1 MAAMTSS
8 RPLTSRQS
16 TILSIVQAN
25 RRITRKEIARALDLP
40 LPTVTRIVSDLRD
53 ERYLLEDESESRPE
67 PGRPNSIVQ
76 VNPDVG
82 YAIGVDLRKHSWS
95 WALSNAKLQ
104 LVHRSNSIECRNA
117 VSAESVRS
125 IIASLMDDVIN
136 IGLQWRNISTIVF
149 AVHAIVATNGDIFLG
164 YEDDRCAFNVDSV
177 ASEASG
183 KRCASN
189 DPARM
194 YVVVERD
201 EAIDRPD
208 SAYVLYGQRGHG
220 MGIIVSGEILR
231 SFNGICGE
239 IGHIATWTDDGR
251 RQTIADRTNG
261 NLIVNEA
268 MGSDWGKALAQSK
281 RAQLTLADICNAA
294 RGGNS
299 HATALLCEHAARL
312 APALAA
318 TVSLLGSETL
328 VLGGEWIDSGET
340 VRRQLLAEIRRNLA
354 GALSERLA
362 VRYGRH
368 GPDSIA
374 SGGALYGARL
384 IWE

>member
-1 MAAMTSS
+1 MTSS
-8 RPLTSRQS
+8 KPLTVRQS
-16 TILSIVQAN
+16 TILSIVQAS
-25 RRITRKEIARALDLP
+25 RRTTRKEIARVLQLP

-53 ERYLLEDESESRPE
+53 ERYLLEDESESRLL

-95 WALSNAKLQ
+95 WALSNARLQ
-104 LVHRSNSIECRNA
+104 LVHRSNSFDQQNA
-117 VSAESVRS
+117 ISPKSVES
-125 IIASLMDDVIN
+125 ILASLRDDVMN
-136 IGLQWRNISTIVF
+136 FGLSWDSISTIVF
-149 AVHAIVATNGDIFLG
+149 AVHAIVAANGDIFLE
-164 YEDDRCAFNVDSV
+164 YKDNRCAFNIDRI

-201 EAIDRPD
+201 DIADQPD
-208 SAYVLYGQRGHG
+208 AAYIIYGHRGHG
-220 MGIIVSGEILR
+220 MGIVVSGKILG

-239 IGHIATWTDDGR
+239 IGHITTWTDDGR

-261 NLIVNEA
+261 HLIVKEA
-268 MGSDWGKALAQSK
+268 MASVWGKSLTQSK
-281 RAQLTLADICNAA
+281 RAPLTLADICDAA
-294 RGGNS
+294 RAGNS
-299 HATALLCEHAARL
+299 QATVLLCEHAGRL

-318 TVSLLGSETL
+318 TVSLLGCETL
-328 VLGGEWIDSGET
+328 VLGGEWIDSGEM
-340 VRRQLLAEIRRNLA
+340 VRRRLLAEIRRNLA

>member
-1 MAAMTSS
+1 MISS
-8 RPLTSRQS
+8 RPLTNRQS
-16 TILSIVQAN
+16 TILSMVQAS

-53 ERYLLEDESESRPE
+53 ERYLLEDESESRLL

-76 VNPDVG
+76 VNPDAG

-95 WALSNAKLQ
+95 WAVSNAQLQ
-104 LVHRSNSIECRNA
+104 LVHRSSSTDRQNAISTKSVQSIL
-117 VSAESVRS
+117 
-125 IIASLMDDVIN
+125 ASLRDEVLN
-136 IGLQWRNISTIVF
+136 IGLSWSNISTIVF

-164 YEDDRCAFNVDSV
+164 YEDDRCAFNIDRI

-189 DPARM
+189 DPARI

-201 EAIDRPD
+201 DTTDRPD
-208 SAYVLYGQRGHG
+208 SAYILYGRRGHG

-239 IGHIATWTDDGR
+239 IGHITTWTDDGR

-268 MGSDWGKALAQSK
+268 MASDWGKALARSK
-281 RAQLTLADICNAA
+281 RAPLTLADICNAA
-294 RGGNS
+294 RGGKLQ
-299 HATALLCEHAARL
+299 ATALLCEHAGRL
-312 APALAA
+312 APSLAA
-318 TVSLLGSETL
+318 TVSLLGCETL

-340 VRRQLLAEIRRNLA
+340 VRCQLLAEIRRNLA

-374 SGGALYGARL
+374 SGGALHGARL